1 MKCNGWDCDKEL
13 TGGLDTFGLPGEP
26 LCWNCYATRNAEAGE
41 AHYGLG
47 PHVHEVDSE
56 TGQMTTMF
64 LQKNWVELVDDGL
77 FMPDP
82 DAPGCGVW
90 TPTPLPGWR

>member
-1 MKCNGWDCDKEL
+1 MRRIRCDSCGKML

-26 LCWNCYATRNAEAGE
+26 LCWDCYAERNAEASE

-47 PHVHEVDSE
+47 PHVHHVD
-56 TGQMTTMF
+56 GKGRMTTQF
-64 LQKNWVELVDDGL
+64 LPLPDADE

-90 TPTPLPGWR
+90 TPKALPGWR

>member
-1 MKCNGWDCDKEL
+1 MRCNGWDCDEEL

-26 LCWNCYATRNAEAGE
+26 LCWDCYAERNAEAGE

-47 PHVHEVDSE
+47 PHVHEVDPE
-56 TGQMTTMF
+56 TGQMTTAF
-64 LQKNWVELVDDGL
+64 LPLPDGDE

-90 TPTPLPGWR
+90 TPKPLPGWR